1 MDRSVVRHHVREVLL
16 AKLRGPES
24 EPAIRPESG
33 PATPRRAGRDL
44 VVEDDVLRARVKGV
58 DVVTTPGALVTPLAR
73 ETAARFKIRIV
84 EVATPPESPA
94 SAARAAAPTGREA
107 AAARP
112 ASAPAPASASTSASA
127 PAGVAGVPACAS
139 VFRRIAFAADHGGF
153 PMKQKLVAYAE
164 SELGLTVIDLGAHS
178 EASVDYPDFAH
189 AAAAA
194 VQKGDVDA
202 AVVVDGAGIGSAMAA
217 NRRKGVRAATC
228 LTILQA
234 LNSRE
239 HNDANVLCLG
249 GRHLGE
255 DAAKAVFTAFV
266 RTAFAG
272 GRHQKRVDKI
282 DGGAV

>member
-1 MDRSVVRHHVREVLL
+1 MDRSELRNHVREVLSSRL
-16 AKLRGPES
+16 GAPDSVPSLRLDQRPTTAA
-24 EPAIRPESG
+24 PAAVPIR
-33 PATPRRAGRDL
+33 RGRDL

-84 EVATPPESPA
+84 ESDSEAAPPANAGPS
-94 SAARAAAPTGREA
+94 SDRAASRPV
-107 AAARP
+107 P
-112 ASAPAPASASTSASA
+112 ASAPTAPLPVSPP
-127 PAGVAGVPACAS
+127 PAAAVAT
-139 VFRRIAFAADHGGF
+139 VFRRVAFAADHGGF
-153 PMKQKLVAYAE
+153 PMKQKLRAYAE
-164 SELGLTVIDLGAHS
+164 AELGLAVVDLGTHS
-178 EASVDYPDFAH
+178 EAAVDYPDLAH

-194 VQKGDVDA
+194 VQKGEVDA

-234 LNSRE
+234 LNARE

-255 DAAKAVFTAFV
+255 DAAKAVLTAFV